1 MSHLALPPWFLSETA
16 DGSSGLSNVSL
27 KTVLQHM
34 ETTPKISQYAMCGTR
49 KWSSNSA
56 RRTPSSPFSR
66 CHLHDFVMLNVDLT
80 QNVQYD
86 LNR

>member
-1 MSHLALPPWFLSETA
+1 MCVMCVLSFFSPSETSE
-16 DGSSGLSNVSL
+16 GTNVSL

-34 ETTPKISQYAMCGTR
+34 ETTPKICLYAMCGTR
-49 KWSSNSA
+49 RWSSSLA
-56 RRTPSSPFSR
+56 RKSPSHPFSR
-66 CHLHDFVMLNVDLT
+66 CHLHDFAMLNVDLT

>member
-1 MSHLALPPWFLSETA
+1 M
-16 DGSSGLSNVSL
+16 SL

-34 ETTPKISQYAMCGTR
+34 EATPKVSLYAMCGTR
-49 KWSSNSA
+49 KWSSGPRHKA
-56 RRTPSSPFSR
+56 GGRPFSR